1 MTFAPIFMRE
11 GLPMLESKF
20 QKNLVKELE
29 DRFPGSVVI
38 KNDPT
43 HNQGFPDLTIFYK
56 DRWAT
61 LECKASSTSSHQ
73 PNQDHYVDKLNQ
85 MSFSRFIFPENKE
98 EVLNELQQAFGSRK
112 PACISK
118 CKQVSLD

>member
-1 MTFAPIFMRE
+1 MTFTPIFMRG
-11 GLPMLESKF
+11 GLLMLESKF

-38 KNDPT
+38 KNDPC
-43 HNQGFPDLTIFYK
+43 HNQGFPDLTIFYN

-61 LECKASSTSSHQ
+61 LECKASANSSHQ
-73 PNQDHYVDKLNQ
+73 PNQDHYVNKLNQ

-112 PACISK
+112 STRVSK
-118 CKQVSLD
+118 RKQVSLD